1 MKQLIE
7 YIVSNIVN
15 HPENVVVTETEVE
28 PSVTKYL
35 IEVNP
40 EDVGRVIG
48 KQGKVIKAIRQIV
61 RIAAIQKG
69 VRAIVDLK
77 EEGREY
83 SNEAEGAVETEE
95 TPEEAPVEE
104 TPTEEEAP
112 AEEAPEEA
120 PAEEAPA
127 EAKETPE
134 ETPVEEEKAEK

>member
-15 HPENVVVTETEVE
+15 HPENVVITET
-28 PSVTKYL
+28 SADDKGIIKYL

-69 VRAIVDLK
+69 TRAIVDLK
-77 EEGREY
+77 EEEGRIAEDMG
-83 SNEAEGAVETEE
+83 EASEDAM
-95 TPEEAPVEE
+95 EEAATTEASE
-104 TPTEEEAP
+104 MTEEEV
-112 AEEAPEEA
+112 
-120 PAEEAPA
+120 
-127 EAKETPE
+127 KE
-134 ETPVEEEKAEK
+134 

>member
-15 HPENVVVTETEVE
+15 HPENVVITET
-28 PSVTKYL
+28 STDDKDITKYL

-69 VRAIVDLK
+69 TRAIVDLK
-77 EEGREY
+77 EEEGRIAQDMG
-83 SNEAEGAVETEE
+83 EASEDVMESVITPDTTEVVSE
-95 TPEEAPVEE
+95 
-104 TPTEEEAP
+104 
-112 AEEAPEEA
+112 
-120 PAEEAPA
+120 
-127 EAKETPE
+127 
-134 ETPVEEEKAEK
+134 